1 MLTFKGYATALDE
14 GKVANFA
21 GRAATAAGGSYAGGA
36 AGSYV
41 GGKIGGHL
49 ARSMSPTRYITTKE
63 FDPAYKAGKAVGS
76 TLGGYVGNA
85 VGGLAGNKLA
95 KKVIHHKKKH
105 IKKEDI
111 DINSESFIGAMKG
124 ALMGPHGPNHN
135 PNKTKKTREVQP
147 DRVTISPQAK
157 AMRDIEQRASTSS
170 PSGPASSLSGTKRV
184 R

>member
-1 MLTFKGYATALDE
+1 MLTFKAYATALDE

-21 GRAATAAGGSYAGGA
+21 GRAATTAGGSYAGGK

-49 ARSMSPTRYITTKE
+49 ARSMSPTRYIMTKE

-85 VGGLAGNKLA
+85 VGGLAGDKLA

-105 IKKEDI
+105 MKKEDI
-111 DINSESFIGAMKG
+111 NMSTESFGVGGVSM
-124 ALMGPHGPNHN
+124 MSPYGPNHK
-135 PNKTKKTREVQP
+135 PGEETPTPRKSKDMV
-147 DRVTISPQAK
+147 ILSPQAK
-157 AMRDIEQRASTSS
+157 AAMAAQQRAATSS
-170 PSGPASSLSGTKRV
+170 PQAMAKRIGK